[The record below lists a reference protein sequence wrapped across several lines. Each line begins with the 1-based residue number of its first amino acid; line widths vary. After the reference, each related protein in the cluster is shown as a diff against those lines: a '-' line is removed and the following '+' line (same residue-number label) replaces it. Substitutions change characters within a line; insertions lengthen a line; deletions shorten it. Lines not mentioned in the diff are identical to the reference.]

1 MSTSARN
8 SICKLLFFI
17 VLSLSIGCA
26 TCTPK
31 TYPTIQIPEADFR
44 SADLALRLGR
54 SIESDLIARGGKS
67 GNHYSH
73 IGLLIESDS
82 GMIVVD
88 IEPSTDKESEQ
99 IKAQSVGDFFNTEKV
114 IAGAIMRHNGLDSTQ
129 INILKNKAIE
139 LLNSSITFDHDY
151 QLSDNS
157 KMYCT
162 ELIEVLF
169 NTINLSLSEG
179 RNRTLPLAKEPVI
192 IPSDISQNRN
202 LKRIWSYD
210 LRFLADSIR

>member
-1 MSTSARN
+1 MSTLARN
-8 SICKLLFFI
+8 SLRKSLFFI
-17 VLSLSIGCA
+17 ILSLLIGCA
-26 TCTPK
+26 TRTPK
-31 TYPTIQIPEADFR
+31 TYPTIQIPETDFR

-54 SIESDLIARGGKS
+54 SIESDLIARGGES
-67 GNHYSH
+67 GNRYSH

-82 GMIVVD
+82 GLIVVD

-99 IKAQSVGDFFNTEKV
+99 IKVQSVSDFFNSQKA
-114 IAGAIMRHNGLDSTQ
+114 IAGTIMRYDGLDSMQ
-129 INILKNKAIE
+129 INTLKNKAIE

-169 NTINLSLSEG
+169 NAINISLSEN

-192 IPSDISQNRN
+192 MPSDISQNRN

-210 LRFLADSIR
+210 LRLLADSIR

>member
-8 SICKLLFFI
+8 NICKSLFFI

-26 TCTPK
+26 TRTSK
-31 TYPTIQIPEADFR
+31 TYPSIHIPEADFR
-44 SADLALRLGR
+44 SADLVLRLGR
-54 SIESDLIARGGKS
+54 SIESDLIARGGES
-67 GNHYSH
+67 DNRYSH

-99 IKAQSVGDFFNTEKV
+99 IKAQSVSDFFNPEKA
-114 IAGAIMRHNGLDSTQ
+114 IAGAIMRYDGLDSIQ
-129 INILKNKAIE
+129 INTLKNRAVK
-139 LLNSSITFDHDY
+139 LLTSSITFDHDY

-169 NTINLSLSEG
+169 NTINISLSEG

-210 LRFLADSIR
+210 LRLLADSIR

>member
-1 MSTSARN
+1 MSTLARN
-8 SICKLLFFI
+8 SICKSLFFI

-26 TCTPK
+26 TRTPK
-31 TYPTIQIPEADFR
+31 TYPSIRIPKSDFC

-99 IKAQSVGDFFNTEKV
+99 IKAQSVSDFFNHEKA

-169 NTINLSLSEG
+169 NAINISLSEN

-210 LRFLADSIR
+210 LRLLTDSIR

>member
-1 MSTSARN
+1 MSTLARN
-8 SICKLLFFI
+8 SICKSLFFI
-17 VLSLSIGCA
+17 ILSLLIGCA
-26 TCTPK
+26 TRTSK
-31 TYPTIQIPEADFR
+31 TYPSIRIPKADFR

-54 SIESDLIARGGKS
+54 SIESDLIARGGES
-67 GNHYSH
+67 DNRYSH

-99 IKAQSVGDFFNTEKV
+99 IKAQSVSNFFNSQKA
-114 IAGAIMRHNGLDSTQ
+114 IAGMIMRYDGLDSMQ
-129 INILKNKAIE
+129 INTLKNKAIE

-151 QLSDNS
+151 QQSDNS

-169 NTINLSLSEG
+169 NAINISLSEN

-192 IPSDISQNRN
+192 MPSDISQNRN

-210 LRFLADSIR
+210 LRLLADSIR

>member
-1 MSTSARN
+1 MSTSVRN
-8 SICKLLFFI
+8 NLYKSLFFI
-17 VLSLSIGCA
+17 ILSLSTGCA
-26 TCTPK
+26 TRTPK

-44 SADLALRLGR
+44 SADLAMRLGR
-54 SIESDLIARGGKS
+54 SIESDLIARGGES
-67 GNHYSH
+67 GNRYSH

-99 IKAQSVGDFFNTEKV
+99 IKAQSVGDFFNPEKA
-114 IAGAIMRHNGLDSTQ
+114 IAGTIVRYDGLDSMQ
-129 INILKNKAIE
+129 INTLKNKTIE

-151 QLSDNS
+151 QQSDNS

-169 NTINLSLSEG
+169 NAINISLSEN

-192 IPSDISQNRN
+192 MPSDISQNRN
-202 LKRIWSYD
+202 LKKIWSYD

>member
-8 SICKLLFFI
+8 SICKSLFFI
-17 VLSLSIGCA
+17 ILSLSIGCA
-26 TCTPK
+26 TRTPK

-44 SADLALRLGR
+44 SADLVLRLGR

-88 IEPSTDKESEQ
+88 IEPSIDKESEQ
-99 IKAQSVGDFFNTEKV
+99 IKAQSVSNFFNSQKA
-114 IAGAIMRHNGLDSTQ
+114 IAGTIMRYDGLDSMQ
-129 INILKNKAIE
+129 INTLKNKTIE

-151 QLSDNS
+151 QQSDNS
-157 KMYCT
+157 TYRSARIATARYHSPK
-162 ELIEVLF
+162 
-169 NTINLSLSEG
+169 SL
-179 RNRTLPLAKEPVI
+179 
-192 IPSDISQNRN
+192 
-202 LKRIWSYD
+202 
-210 LRFLADSIR
+210 

>member
-8 SICKLLFFI
+8 SICKSLFFI
-17 VLSLSIGCA
+17 VLSLSIGCV
-26 TCTPK
+26 TRTPK
-31 TYPTIQIPEADFR
+31 TYPTIHIPEADFR

-99 IKAQSVGDFFNTEKV
+99 IKAQSVGDFFNHEKA
-114 IAGAIMRHNGLDSTQ
+114 IAGAIMRYDGLDSTQ
-129 INILKNKAIE
+129 INTLKNKAIE

-169 NTINLSLSEG
+169 NAINISLSEN

-210 LRFLADSIR
+210 LRLLTDSIR

>member
-8 SICKLLFFI
+8 NICKLLFFI

-26 TCTPK
+26 TRTPK
-31 TYPTIQIPEADFR
+31 TYPTIHIPEADFR

-54 SIESDLIARGGKS
+54 SIESDLIARGEES
-67 GNHYSH
+67 GNRYSH

-99 IKAQSVGDFFNTEKV
+99 IKAQSVGDFFNPEKA
-114 IAGAIMRHNGLDSTQ
+114 IAGAIMRYDGLDSTQ
-129 INILKNKAIE
+129 INTLKNKTIE

-169 NTINLSLSEG
+169 NTINISLSEG

-202 LKRIWSYD
+202 LKRIWNYD

>member
-1 MSTSARN
+1 MSISARN
-8 SICKLLFFI
+8 NICKSLFFI
-17 VLSLSIGCA
+17 ILSLLIGCA
-26 TCTPK
+26 TRASK

-54 SIESDLIARGGKS
+54 SIESDLIARGGES
-67 GNHYSH
+67 DNRYSH

-99 IKAQSVGDFFNTEKV
+99 IKAQSVSNFFNSQKA
-114 IAGAIMRHNGLDSTQ
+114 IAGTIMRYDGLDSTQ
-129 INILKNKAIE
+129 INMLKNKAIE

-151 QLSDNS
+151 QQSDNS

-169 NTINLSLSEG
+169 NAINISLSEN

>member
-1 MSTSARN
+1 MSTSVRN
-8 SICKLLFFI
+8 NLYKSLFFI
-17 VLSLSIGCA
+17 ILSLSTGCA
-26 TCTPK
+26 TRTPK

-54 SIESDLIARGGKS
+54 SIESDLIARGGES
-67 GNHYSH
+67 DNRYSH

-99 IKAQSVGDFFNTEKV
+99 IKAQSVGDFFNHEKA

-129 INILKNKAIE
+129 INTLKNKAIE

-169 NTINLSLSEG
+169 NAINISLSEN

-192 IPSDISQNRN
+192 MPSDISQNRN

>member
-1 MSTSARN
+1 MSTLARN
-8 SICKLLFFI
+8 SIYKSLFFI

-26 TCTPK
+26 TRTPK
-31 TYPTIQIPEADFR
+31 TYPTIQIPETDFR

-82 GMIVVD
+82 GMIVID

-99 IKAQSVGDFFNTEKV
+99 IKAQSVGDFFNPEKA

-129 INILKNKAIE
+129 INTLKNKTIE

-169 NTINLSLSEG
+169 NAINISLSEG

-192 IPSDISQNRN
+192 MPSDISQNRN

-210 LRFLADSIR
+210 LRLLADSIR

>member
-8 SICKLLFFI
+8 SICKSLFFI
-17 VLSLSIGCA
+17 ILSLSIGCA
-26 TCTPK
+26 TRTPK

-44 SADLALRLGR
+44 SADLVLRLGR

-88 IEPSTDKESEQ
+88 IEPSIDKESEQ
-99 IKAQSVGDFFNTEKV
+99 IKAQSVSNFFNSQKA
-114 IAGAIMRHNGLDSTQ
+114 IAGTIMRYDGLDSMQ
-129 INILKNKAIE
+129 INTLKNKTIE

-151 QLSDNS
+151 QQSDNS

-169 NTINLSLSEG
+169 NAINISLSEN

-192 IPSDISQNRN
+192 MPSDISQNRN